1 MPLEVYHD
9 SLVGSIEFELDCRA
23 EDHDEAGRVA
33 GLHTSYPRFYN
44 RDLSDASPRYYHTSV
59 VRRIRRWRV
68 LIDEDKLR
76 PWSRVTL
83 GLFLDEKLKSLKDS
97 EPRLVTGLTWTKFQ
111 GGRLVDHIHYK
122 RYNVVALAEGRDG
135 RDKIALAMR
144 QIHYYRSG
152 STDCNLWKEV
162 RTRLRT
168 KLHSLKMW
176 HRLHDDSLEKSYTP
190 GGASWQR
197 AKESF
202 ERQQAAL
209 DYTRRL
215 QALPARDE
223 RAREERRARTQC
235 AAASAPPLVARRVA
249 RRIV

>member
-1 MPLEVYHD
+1 M
-9 SLVGSIEFELDCRA
+9 F
-23 EDHDEAGRVA
+23 
-33 GLHTSYPRFYN
+33 
-44 RDLSDASPRYYHTSV
+44 
-59 VRRIRRWRV
+59 
-68 LIDEDKLR
+68 
-76 PWSRVTL
+76 
-83 GLFLDEKLKSLKDS
+83 
-97 EPRLVTGLTWTKFQ
+97 
-111 GGRLVDHIHYK
+111 
-122 RYNVVALAEGRDG
+122 ALAEGRDG

-190 GGASWQR
+190 GGAGWQR

-223 RAREERRARTQC
+223 RAREERARELNVPLPVRRRSSRDALRAESFDRGVP
-235 AAASAPPLVARRVA
+235 SLARLKL
-249 RRIV
+249 